1 MCGMADGRERWSDA
15 GRVELN
21 VRERAQGGLIVVP
34 WLRFTW
40 VRILIGGESAQHACG
55 TLPGRA
61 AHVVLL

>member
-21 VRERAQGGLIVVP
+21 VRERAQGGFRTMAEIQ
-34 WLRFTW
+34 
-40 VRILIGGESAQHACG
+40 VRILVGGESAHHACG

-61 AHVVLL
+61 SHVVLL